1 MVGYLGEQGG
11 SLGGETA
18 DRTNEAL
25 EGELTFVPALGAT
38 SFRVVH
44 RVAMFSSALDSCH
57 SVTTHQIF
65 ECVPSMGC
73 LIGMVDTDGLPG

>member
-38 SFRVVH
+38 SFRVAH
-44 RVAMFSSALDSCH
+44 LVAVFSSALDSCH
-57 SVTTHQIF
+57 RVTTQHLFQY
-65 ECVPSMGC
+65 EA
-73 LIGMVDTDGLPG
+73 